1 GMSREREEKAQREK
15 LGMEP
20 TVPATEVKSGLPDF
34 ASERSMSD
42 GGRGGATA
50 WVVVFLVVAVA
61 GLFWWLSPGAPKSAS
76 PAPSPPSPAATSP
89 AATKPIATKPA
100 ATKPAAPVP
109 VPTPVPPAPAPS
121 SPAPRAAPESPSVV
135 AEKPSAPPP
144 RKHRR
149 RHHKKASAKAKEV
162 KLPRLPSP
170 PPAD

>member
-61 GLFWWLSPGAPKSAS
+61 GRFWWLSPGAPKSAS
-76 PAPSPPSPAATSP
+76 PAPSPPSPAAP
-89 AATKPIATKPA
+89 KPIATKPA